1 MFVVAIIG
9 RPNVGKSTL
18 FNRLSVG
25 AKAIAGE
32 TSGIT
37 RDRREGEASLAGLR
51 FNLIDTAGLEE
62 ADEASLEGRMR
73 LQTEEAIGSADL
85 VLFMYDVRA
94 GITEADRY
102 FANLA
107 RKSGKAVVVLG
118 NKAEGKAGAD
128 GIAEGHALGFGD
140 VIGLS
145 AEHGEGLSD
154 LYDAL
159 LKAAEEQ
166 GKASL
171 LTSDDEEAES
181 DKVLRVAFMG
191 RPNMGKSTLVNR
203 LLGEERLLIGSEA
216 GITHDS
222 IEVPFEHK
230 GRALALVDTAGVR
243 RRSRISEAVEKA
255 IVNDAMRSVRFAHV
269 CVLLVDS
276 RVGLHRQDLAL
287 GRHVVEEGRGLVIGA
302 NMWDGVSGAD
312 RAGVLSELRLRLDK
326 SLGQVRGVP
335 IVSLSGLTGEGV
347 EGLLDEVFEVYER
360 WNMRIETGVLNRW
373 LGEMLEAHPPPLV
386 SGRRL
391 RLRYMTQVNTRPP
404 SFALFASRPSS
415 LPKDYIRY
423 LSGGL
428 RDVFGL
434 EGIPLRLMLRKGK
447 NPYAE

>member
-1 MFVVAIIG
+1 MFIVAIIG

-32 TSGIT
+32 ASGIT

-51 FNLIDTAGLEE
+51 FTLIDTAGLEE

-73 LQTEEAIGSADL
+73 LQTEEAIGEADL

-171 LTSDDEEAES
+171 LTGDDEEAEA

-203 LLGEERLLIGSEA
+203 LLGEERLLVGSEA

-255 IVNDAMRSVRFAHV
+255 IVSDAMRSVRFAHV

-302 NMWDGVSGAD
+302 NMWDEVSGAD

-386 SGRRL
+386 AGRRL